1 MKHNYE
7 EFTEHSV
14 LSIMR
19 GNGEEGGGGVHRI
32 EDVYFIEPRTKNK
45 TVIVLWHNRA

>member
-7 EFTEHSV
+7 EFITYSV

-19 GNGEEGGGGVHRI
+19 GNDGEGKGGAWII
-32 EDVYFIEPRTKNK
+32 E
-45 TVIVLWHNRA
+45 